1 MGSFVYRI
9 DLVIN
14 YTQLRPFSRVSGA
27 NRFVEVEE
35 RGAGNIVGVIDSTT
49 ALYPISIYCVNVIE
63 CPLSASQ
70 TKH

>member
-14 YTQLRPFSRVSGA
+14 YTQLQLWSGVIGP

-35 RGAGNIVGVIDSTT
+35 VRGILVVIDR
-49 ALYPISIYCVNVIE
+49 L
-63 CPLSASQ
+63 
-70 TKH
+70 